1 MASPGAQPDDEK
13 PQKPFGMIPDIR
25 TLSPRPKPS
34 LQELG
39 IRTGFSERE
48 REVSQQAIQRQMELE
63 SELLRQQEEEEA
75 AAAAAAASELDEED
89 GGGRRNGGVSF
100 DPAGTSSP
108 RSSSRRQQQQQQP
121 PRVKSPTDEL
131 DESVRMLLAG
141 AADLNGTEDSVINTR
156 QVFLK
161 EILLL
166 VFIVI
171 LNGPVS

>member
-48 REVSQQAIQRQMELE
+48 REVSQQAIRRQMELE

-75 AAAAAAASELDEED
+75 AAAAAAGELDEED
-89 GGGRRNGGVSF
+89 GGGRRNGSVSF

-108 RSSSRRQQQQQQP
+108 RSSSRRHQQQQQP

-156 QVFLK
+156 QVFRTANFTPSFYCYFK
-161 EILLL
+161 
-166 VFIVI
+166 
-171 LNGPVS
+171 NGPVR